1 MKGQPVA
8 AQGLLAAAHPGQ
20 GGGQGAEDDEGPACG
35 GPGPACGGP
44 PGAGWRPR
52 AEDDEGPAR
61 GGPGPACGGPP
72 GAGCE
77 ADTWLFHWEA
87 YAWLR
92 LADALLGRRHRSSHW
107 AWLFIVRTSQRKKT
121 ASAHVCLHVAISDL
135 FGHLNRK
142 ID

>member
-1 MKGQPVA
+1 MFPSSIALCATNGSTA
-8 AQGLLAAAHPGQ
+8 LLNWTITEGYDDT
-20 GGGQGAEDDEGPACG
+20 GATSADTPLYER
-35 GPGPACGGP
+35 
-44 PGAGWRPR
+44 WPR

-107 AWLFIVRTSQRKKT
+107 AWLFIVRTSQRKT
-121 ASAHVCLHVAISDL
+121 QRAHMSVYM
-135 FGHLNRK
+135 
-142 ID
+142 